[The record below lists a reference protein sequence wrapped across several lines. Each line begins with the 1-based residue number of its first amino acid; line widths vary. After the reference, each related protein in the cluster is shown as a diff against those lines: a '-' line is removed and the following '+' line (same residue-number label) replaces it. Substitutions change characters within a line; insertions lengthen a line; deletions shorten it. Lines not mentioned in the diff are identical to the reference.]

1 MWIIYKAD
9 LDAPGWESRQLQPQG
24 SFTSILAEQRW
35 HDGDFPQVGDRV
47 YESRR
52 NGDEV
57 EARDGDW
64 IVSTVEPFT
73 SPEGNKMVVCH
84 CTYSPIA
91 PQWEPV
97 ERLAPISQAVM
108 A

>member
-1 MWIIYKAD
+1 
-9 LDAPGWESRQLQPQG
+9 
-24 SFTSILAEQRW
+24 
-35 HDGDFPQVGDRV
+35 
-47 YESRR
+47 
-52 NGDEV
+52 
-57 EARDGDW
+57 
-64 IVSTVEPFT
+64 VEPFT